1 MSRPTRAPASR
12 RERRLVP
19 LLAGLLLAALAG
31 CGVQVQQQ
39 AEPLPNGA
47 ALPSA
52 PAAPTPMPRS
62 RETSIHFVKGR
73 QLEGVPEQITDRS
86 ANGVMAALEAG
97 PPVNRQAN
105 LRTLLLDPL
114 TGAPL
119 LVVTS
124 VSPSG
129 EVVLQRTEG
138 YLELPAIDQV
148 LLIGQVVLS
157 MDEVGLSR
165 VIITDASGAP
175 VALSLPDGRVREGAV
190 TAADYES
197 LEMPS
202 EPTS

>member
-1 MSRPTRAPASR
+1 MSRPTDGPAGR
-12 RERRLVP
+12 PVRRLAP
-19 LLAGLLLAALAG
+19 LLAGLLLAALTG

-73 QLEGVPEQITDRS
+73 QLEGVPKQITDRS
-86 ANGVMAALEAG
+86 ANGVMAALQAG

-129 EVVLQRTEG
+129 EVVLQRTDG

-190 TAADYES
+190 TAVDYES
-197 LEMPS
+197 LEMPA
-202 EPTS
+202 EPSS